1 MKKNEEIEKQLF
13 AETPVLPPTVPA
25 EEEVPEIHIP
35 CACMDGNLDDGW
47 WSSPEGQDLIRELAE
62 RYSEDTRYERSR
74 MNGYEHLPT
83 IVEMIRLYP
92 EKDILKAARWYEQK
106 GTEGS
111 LKSFYY
117 AGLLYKIGREYL
129 LAATCFSKAAKGD
142 FIHEASFHMA
152 LLYEYGL
159 ITDGPDIPTAISWYK
174 RGAMGLDRFSEAST
188 RVLKELGVISCW
200 ADLGYDH
207 SAMMQKR
214 KKHEEAKCH
223 AIRKRSSQMAEK
235 EEDTPPVKEGF
246 WEKAEFVGLMLL
258 VLPCLAIS
266 SCYDWARFKCSD
278 KYRRKVYRDLKKDES
293 RSRRSVIRPD
303 KEDGPWQRNRTAV
316 VRHIY
321 TDEELYPEC
330 RVSLLVPEESDIRTD
345 GFTVQEWFSVKVP
358 GRFHC
363 LDWQKPE
370 TLEEADFLNVY
381 MNKNGLTDAVVIL
394 IDGSSVYERMK
405 RYYDMVHEFPETIY
419 MGCHVELLTR
429 TEPRSGVSYEKVTY
443 RGLELPVRF
452 RLGQDSLHRLDGRS
466 EKMYREYED
475 KLCKLKDSTSHE

>member
-1 MKKNEEIEKQLF
+1 MRDTKKIERQLF
-13 AETPVLPPTVPA
+13 VDKPVITQKEPA
-25 EEEVPEIHIP
+25 DKEEAQKVHKVCE
-35 CACMDGNLDDGW
+35 CMDEKEDKGW
-47 WSSPEGQDLIRELAE
+47 WSSPESQDLIRELAE

-74 MNGYEHLPT
+74 MNGYEQLPT
-83 IVEMIRLYP
+83 IVEMIGLYP
-92 EKDILKAARWYEQK
+92 EKDILKAARWYEKK

-117 AGLLYKIGREYL
+117 AGLLYKISQEYL
-129 LAATCFSKAAKGD
+129 LAATCFFKAAEGD
-142 FIHEASFHMA
+142 FIHEASFHLA
-152 LLYEYGL
+152 LLYENGL
-159 ITDGPDIPTAISWYK
+159 ITDGPDILSAISWYK

-214 KKHEEAKCH
+214 KRNEEANRH
-223 AIRKRSSQMAEK
+223 DIQKRSSKMTEK
-235 EEDTPPVKEGF
+235 EEDTPQVKESF

-266 SCYDWARFKCSD
+266 GCYDWAKFKCSD
-278 KYRRKVYRDLKKDES
+278 KYRRKVYCNLKKNQN
-293 RSRRSVIRPD
+293 RLRRSVIRPD
-303 KEDGPWQRNRTAV
+303 EEDEPWQRNRTAV

-330 RVSLLVPEESDIRTD
+330 KVSILVPKESDIYTD
-345 GFTVQEWFSVKVP
+345 GLTIQEWFSVKVP

-370 TLEEADFLNVY
+370 TLKETDFLKVY
-381 MNKNGLTDAVVIL
+381 MNKNGLTDAIVVL
-394 IDGSSVYERMK
+394 NDASSVYERMK
-405 RYYDMVHEFPETIY
+405 RFYNRIHEFPETIY

-429 TEPRSGVSYEKVTY
+429 TEPQSDVNYEKVSY
-443 RGLELPVRF
+443 RVLELPVRF
-452 RLGQDSLHRLDGRS
+452 RLEQDSLHRLDGRS
-466 EKMYREYED
+466 EKIYGEYKD
-475 KLCKLKDSTSHE
+475 KVCKLKD